1 MLTFGTTEV
10 KAPKVFEVTMKSFYR
25 KTKRNNNAG
34 AVRDF
39 VAVKRILKVEW
50 AMLTQTELSAL
61 LLVVNEDSFNI
72 TYPDPELG
80 ETTKAFFVASDRNV
94 IKSLIQ
100 RSEAM
105 WEDLSLVFEEV

>member
-1 MLTFGTTEV
+1 MLTFNSTLV
-10 KAPKVFEVTMKSFYR
+10 KSPKEFSVSIKGFYR
-25 KTKRNNNAG
+25 KAKRNNNAG

-50 AMLTQTELSAL
+50 PIMSQTDLSAIL
-61 LLVVNEDSFNI
+61 TIINEDSFSI

-80 ETTKAFFVASDRNV
+80 EVTKDFFVSDKEV
-94 IKSLIQ
+94 IKSPIV

-105 WEDLSLVFEEV
+105 WEGLSVTFEER